1 MKSMS
6 ISVVVFDLG
15 GTLMEYKGMHLS
27 WVSYYKDSFDYV
39 NKTLA
44 LGLTDS
50 QIETSIEIFKNYN
63 PRIKPREVEIAPETI
78 FADITSGW
86 NTSIPVKQIIDTFFE
101 SLHLEPVIYDDSIPA
116 LKKLRELGYKT
127 AALTDVATGM
137 PDELHKNYVSPLLP
151 YFDLYVSSLSC
162 GYKKPNVKG
171 LKDIAQYFNV
181 NPECMM
187 MIGDDLRDVQVAKN
201 FGCKS
206 VLIERNDSDLH
217 DTEKDSSSK
226 TARNYGQDYT
236 IYGLGELP
244 SHPTNLLTML
254 RTEPR

>member
-1 MKSMS
+1 MS
-6 ISVVVFDLG
+6 VSVVVFDLG

-50 QIETSIEIFKNYN
+50 QIETSIEIFTNYN

-116 LKKLRELGYKT
+116 LKNFVNLDTKPPHLRTLQPACPMNSTKT
-127 AALTDVATGM
+127 MSLPCSHILTCTCLHFHAAT
-137 PDELHKNYVSPLLP
+137 KNQTSR
-151 YFDLYVSSLSC
+151 
-162 GYKKPNVKG
+162 
-171 LKDIAQYFNV
+171 A
-181 NPECMM
+181 
-187 MIGDDLRDVQVAKN
+187 
-201 FGCKS
+201 
-206 VLIERNDSDLH
+206 
-217 DTEKDSSSK
+217 SK
-226 TARNYGQDYT
+226 TLHN
-236 IYGLGELP
+236 I
-244 SHPTNLLTML
+244 LTL
-254 RTEPR
+254 IPNA

>member
-1 MKSMS
+1 MN

-15 GTLMEYKGMHLS
+15 RTLMEYKGMHLS

-39 NKTLA
+39 NKKLS

-63 PRIKPREVEIAPETI
+63 PRVKPREAEISPDTI

-86 NTSIPVKQIIDTFFE
+86 NTDIPVKTIIDTFFE
-101 SLHLEPVIYDDSIPA
+101 SLHLEPVFYEDSIPT

-127 AALTDVATGM
+127 AVLTDVATGM
-137 PDELHKNYVSPLLP
+137 PDEMHKNYVSPLLP

-162 GYKKPNVKG
+162 GYKKPNIKG
-171 LKDIAQYFNV
+171 LRDIAEYFYV
-181 NPECMM
+181 EPECMM
-187 MIGDDLRDVQVAKN
+187 MVGDDLRDVQAAKN

-206 VLIERNDSDLH
+206 VLITRNDSTMQ
-217 DTEKDSSSK
+217 DTEKAPSK
-226 TARNYGQDYT
+226 NYGQDYT
-236 IYGLGELP
+236 ISGLEELLEDILQ
-244 SHPTNLLTML
+244 S
-254 RTEPR
+254 E